1 MRKIGLPEL
10 TLRRLPSASLRE
22 TLSIEPRSRFG
33 QPFRLVALSAAC
45 SNVSGRVAPWAGSQ
59 HAIASKVARLLKIG
73 ARAQKFTAPPW
84 TGARVAPSC
93 WCMHCA
99 SIRPQK
105 AGSCPGLSGLRPTFR
120 HRPGQRHRP
129 HGRHCR
135 SEQHSALDWPRRRQ
149 PRRVQGRDPEHAH
162 RACRRVRQRK
172 VRAMGISQVP
182 MALPA
187 R

>member
-1 MRKIGLPEL
+1 MPEFVL
-10 TLRRLPSASLRE
+10 IRLPSASLRK

-33 QPFRLVALSAAC
+33 QPLRLVACSAAC
-45 SNVSGRVAPWAGSQ
+45 SNFSGRVAPWTGNQ
-59 HAIASKVARLLKIG
+59 HAIASKVARLLKCE
-73 ARAQKFTAPPW
+73 ARARKFTAPPW

-135 SEQHSALDWPRRRQ
+135 SEQHSALDWPRRRCE
-149 PRRVQGRDPEHAH
+149 RRSGTALIRRPDGGFGRDVP
-162 RACRRVRQRK
+162 K
-172 VRAMGISQVP
+172 LGLSLMG
-182 MALPA
+182 
-187 R
+187 